1 MKTFNIGNGRSLK
14 LEKNDEIRIRDK
26 VTKKEAVFTPARW
39 ASFLLCL
46 NEIDNQLYRLSQ
58 GEDVAYCNHYGEG
71 WHVSLTKGFRCVD
84 LRKFYVPFGETAS
97 KPTKTGI
104 ALRLSEWPTFKIA
117 VDNLHRDN
125 PAVAN
130 FTPCFLNQDH
140 VTQQA
145 IAACEEC
152 SPFPSTFV

>member
-14 LEKNDEIRIRDK
+14 LGKNDEIRIRDK
-26 VTKKEAVFTPARW
+26 VTKKEAVFTPAGW

-46 NEIDNQLYRLSQ
+46 NKIDNQLYRLTL
-58 GEDVAYCNHYGEG
+58 GEDVAYCNHYGGG
-71 WHVSLTKGFRCVD
+71 WHVLLTKGFRCID
-84 LRKFYVPFGETAS
+84 LRKFYVPFGETVS

-104 ALRLSEWPTFKIA
+104 ALRLSEWLTFKMA

-140 VTQQA
+140 ATQQA